1 MQTHDQ
7 WSLITTTF
15 SILSSLLQLTCMH
28 RFIWSPY
35 VFVTIISRPPVSY
48 WCVWRQASSVK
59 GLVFMKSVPEG
70 RNRGLFSRR
79 FIPAALVVGLK
90 VHWPVTLSAVGVL
103 LLDNRHQKPFNPTPP
118 GDSNSKKSTWAAT
131 SLLNNE
137 HAMMSRYEILMAE
150 SAFLTL
156 SRISVWLIVF
166 PGSGGA
172 CQSSATLPAGATCAK

>member
-1 MQTHDQ
+1 MQTYDQ

-15 SILSSLLQLTCMH
+15 SILSISSLLQLTCMH

-59 GLVFMKSVPEG
+59 GLVFMKSVPEA

-103 LLDNRHQKPFNPTPP
+103 LLDNSHQKPFNPTPP
-118 GDSNSKKSTWAAT
+118 GDSNSN
-131 SLLNNE
+131 SLHGLHHHCWTMEWTCNDEQIRNP
-137 HAMMSRYEILMAE
+137 HGWVHISNVILY
-150 SAFLTL
+150 
-156 SRISVWLIVF
+156 
-166 PGSGGA
+166 
-172 CQSSATLPAGATCAK
+172 

>member
-15 SILSSLLQLTCMH
+15 AILSISSLLQLTCMH

-103 LLDNRHQKPFNPTPP
+103 LLDKRHQKPFNPTPP
-118 GDSNSKKSTWAAT
+118 GDANSKSLHGLQHHAT
-131 SLLNNE
+131 PLLNNGMNMQWW
-137 HAMMSRYEILMAE
+137 ADTKS
-150 SAFLTL
+150 SWL
-156 SRISVWLIVF
+156 SPHF
-166 PGSGGA
+166 
-172 CQSSATLPAGATCAK
+172 